1 MNGLAVRLPPMTPGS
16 PAVLRGRVPQ
26 AGRALLPAWAHGSI
40 GLIMES
46 AAQPGRLLD
55 DLEKALA

>member
-1 MNGLAVRLPPMTPGS
+1 MNGLAVRLPPMAPGS
-16 PAVLRGRVPQ
+16 RPSFGDEVPQ